1 MKHPAIKI
9 KKFLQG
15 DFNNMGKMID
25 DCDMLS
31 GGKVETFTSSINS
44 TMLGKSIN
52 K

>member
-31 GGKVETFTSSINS
+31 GGKGRNFYIQYQFNYAWE
-44 TMLGKSIN
+44 KH
-52 K
+52 